1 MIIMFIHIP
10 TNDVQLFPFLHIIV
24 NPFVLLMT
32 AILADGRYVT
42 VLLIR
47 VSLIIWL
54 L

>member
-10 TNDVQLFPFLHIIV
+10 TNDVQLLPFLHIIV

-32 AILADGRYVT
+32 AILSDGGCVT

-47 VSLIIWL
+47 VSLIIL
-54 L
+54 LL